1 MEESLET
8 YPKRRREDQA
18 SRRFRKGMYV
28 LPSLFTTANVALG
41 CYAIMQVIH
50 GIVQCAIAKATH
62 NPVLEA
68 WHFDNA
74 AKAIGFAVLF
84 DGLDGRIARMTHTT
98 SDFGRELDSLAD
110 VITFGIAPALL
121 AWGWGFQQISADF
134 SPEVV
139 TKLTHLGTIASFLFL
154 IAGAS
159 RLARFNI
166 TTNPQ
171 PSNPGRPGKKY
182 FVGMPIPA
190 AAGVIAAVVHFSGGD
205 PLVWWGSAVTWIVI
219 VVGAAYLM
227 VSTWR
232 FYSFKDIDFRAR
244 QPFRLIVIFGLLFA
258 AVWFFSR
265 PVLFVIALIYM
276 LSGIFWRLQWVFRR
290 KRNPPPPTYKEA
302 SQIS

>member
-1 MEESLET
+1 
-8 YPKRRREDQA
+8 
-18 SRRFRKGMYV
+18 
-28 LPSLFTTANVALG
+28 
-41 CYAIMQVIH
+41 
-50 GIVQCAIAKATH
+50 
-62 NPVLEA
+62 
-68 WHFDNA
+68 
-74 AKAIGFAVLF
+74 
-84 DGLDGRIARMTHTT
+84 
-98 SDFGRELDSLAD
+98 
-110 VITFGIAPALL
+110 
-121 AWGWGFQQISADF
+121 
-134 SPEVV
+134 
-139 TKLTHLGTIASFLFL
+139 
-154 IAGAS
+154 
-159 RLARFNI
+159 
-166 TTNPQ
+166 
-171 PSNPGRPGKKY
+171 
-182 FVGMPIPA
+182 MPIPA

-290 KRNPPPPTYKEA
+290 KRNSPPPTYKEA